1 MTDTTP
7 WSVQQAM
14 ALNKLL
20 DLIDDIIE
28 REVDDTYMK
37 EKYETRYRK
46 ILDVMFPERKSIRNP
61 HQP

>member
-20 DLIDDIIE
+20 DLIEDILDRDVQAE
-28 REVDDTYMK
+28 EMR
-37 EKYETRYRK
+37 EKYEKRSRK
-46 ILDVMFPERKSIRNP
+46 ILDAMFPERVSIRNP
-61 HQP
+61 HQS